1 MIKARLDWPAVSREI
16 LPSLRQLSEKK
27 ENTSLVL
34 YIRKPD
40 GFIKRYFTAS
50 SIELRNLAKGKQAT
64 TKTSLH
70 FSPQFLAD
78 FFNLWNCSSNHS
90 IRTTFRGFS
99 VIRAV
104 VGKFTN
110 CSDFQLA
117 LHRLFLEISSE
128 YPQVTRGKFIVIHW
142 HGTYNNIIS
151 SISYMIMDK
160 VVPPF
165 LQNDKCCLLVPGLL
179 GLKPAPNDGTPGSLS
194 HLLDPYEKAVDYESK
209 SDGNLFKNDTCRY
222 PSQPRECSKCVCPY
236 CQVSRV
242 FFVFFIQL
250 F

>member
-1 MIKARLDWPAVSREI
+1 MINTRPDWPTVSREI
-16 LPSLRQLSEKK
+16 FPSLKQLSEKK

-34 YIRKPD
+34 CIRKRD
-40 GFIKRYFTAS
+40 RFIKRYFTAS
-50 SIELRNLAKGKQAT
+50 SSELRNLAKGKQTA

-78 FFNLWNCSSNHS
+78 FFNIWNCSSNHS

-117 LHRLFLEISSE
+117 LHRLFLEISCE

-142 HGTYNNIIS
+142 YGTDNINIS
-151 SISYMIMDK
+151 SVSYMMMDK
-160 VVPPF
+160 VAPRF
-165 LQNDKCCLLVPGLL
+165 LQQIRSIL
-179 GLKPAPNDGTPGSLS
+179 
-194 HLLDPYEKAVDYESK
+194 
-209 SDGNLFKNDTCRY
+209 
-222 PSQPRECSKCVCPY
+222 REP
-236 CQVSRV
+236 
-242 FFVFFIQL
+242 L
-250 F
+250 

>member
-1 MIKARLDWPAVSREI
+1 M
-16 LPSLRQLSEKK
+16 
-27 ENTSLVL
+27 L

-50 SIELRNLAKGKQAT
+50 SIELRSLAKGKQAT

-70 FSPQFLAD
+70 FSPQFWAD
-78 FFNLWNCSSNHS
+78 FFNLQNCSSNHNM
-90 IRTTFRGFS
+90 RTIFRGFS

-117 LHRLFLEISSE
+117 LHRLFLEISCE

-142 HGTYNNIIS
+142 YGTDNNNTS
-151 SISYMIMDK
+151 SVSYMMIRLYPVFYSRK
-160 VVPPF
+160 EAF
-165 LQNDKCCLLVPGLL
+165 FESLCNAKSCLLVSGLL
-179 GLKPAPNDGTPGSLS
+179 RLKPAPNDGTPGSLS
-194 HLLDPYEKAVDYESK
+194 HLLDPCEEAVDYESK
-209 SDGNLFKNDTCRY
+209 SDGNLFENDTCRY

>member
-1 MIKARLDWPAVSREI
+1 MEPFPLRVDKGAPWLAAVSREI

-117 LHRLFLEISSE
+117 LHRLFLEISCE

-142 HGTYNNIIS
+142 YGTDNNNIS
-151 SISYMIMDK
+151 SVSYMMMDK
-160 VVPPF
+160 VAPRF
-165 LQNDKCCLLVPGLL
+165 LQQIRSIL
-179 GLKPAPNDGTPGSLS
+179 
-194 HLLDPYEKAVDYESK
+194 
-209 SDGNLFKNDTCRY
+209 
-222 PSQPRECSKCVCPY
+222 REP
-236 CQVSRV
+236 
-242 FFVFFIQL
+242 L
-250 F
+250 